1 MIKRYRSL
9 SDLPAILP
17 VFPLSG
23 AILLPRAN
31 LPLTVFEP
39 RYLSLVEDV
48 MSGDRLLGII
58 QPRPRSGDDTAESPL
73 GKEVPLH
80 TIGCVG
86 RITSYQELED
96 SRLLISVTGVAR
108 FRSTGEDDTELPYRR
123 LKVSYETFGHDLTE
137 GIGEEQVDRER
148 LLSVLKAYLSVN
160 KLAADWDSIKR
171 ASTEQLI
178 NALSIMSPFG
188 VEEKQALL
196 EAQSLQARADVL
208 IALTEMELASGI
220 GGAGT
225 LQ

>member
-9 SDLPAILP
+9 SDLPSNLP

-23 AILLPRAN
+23 AILLPRAS

-48 MSGDRLLGII
+48 MSGDRVLGIV
-58 QPRPRSGDDTAESPL
+58 QPKPIADEDLIESPL
-73 GKEVPLH
+73 GKDVELH
-80 TIGCVG
+80 SIGCVG

-96 SRLLISVTGVAR
+96 SRILISLTGVVR
-108 FRSTGEDDTELPYRR
+108 FQAAGEDVTDLPYRR
-123 LKVSYETFGHDLTE
+123 MTVSYENFGHDLTD
-137 GIGEEQVDRER
+137 GLGEDQVDRER

-178 NALSIMSPFG
+178 NALSIMSPYG
-188 VEEKQALL
+188 IEEKQALL
-196 EAQSLQARADVL
+196 EAQTLKSRADVL
-208 IALTEMELASGI
+208 IALTEMELASGV